1 LLCARLSRVDCVTR
15 RVYDELTGDKL
26 TGSLFRPTATD
37 RCQSQE
43 TFRLISVIPWISDQT
58 NYSQIKNQ
66 PHKRRQNLLPL
77 FQLIHTVI

>member
-1 LLCARLSRVDCVTR
+1 MLACRNYAVRFECYRTGVQIKKIRLVALLCARLSRVDCVTR

-43 TFRLISVIPWISDQT
+43 TFRLISVIP
-58 NYSQIKNQ
+58 
-66 PHKRRQNLLPL
+66 
-77 FQLIHTVI
+77 